1 MLEFFIDNWPWM
13 LVGLA
18 ALALLTV
25 VFLAKPVRVGLKT
38 LAMIVSLGISY
49 KKNTG
54 TVPSNVVVSDVIF
67 RYGDRN
73 IVANLYR
80 PKDRRKHSA
89 LIMAHGAIKS
99 GKDDRALRFGGQS
112 LASAG
117 YIALVPQLE
126 NLNRLRLHQDDIDA
140 LAAGVRYLSEQN
152 FCNGRIGL
160 MGVCLSAPLVFLA
173 AAEPGISRNVAVI
186 TCWGGFYNIN
196 DWLQAVLALQYIDG
210 GEAKPWKPRD
220 LLIEEAPKWLV
231 ALLPDASDR
240 ACLEEMLGDN
250 STDSLK
256 NRLSPSGQAMY
267 ELLTNR
273 DPKRVGEL
281 WEKLDPE
288 VRKTLNSL
296 SPHTKIAQ
304 HNTKIAIIH
313 TFNDDVIPW
322 VESCKLVD
330 GIDDENKVYFRIFR
344 QFYHVSI
351 EDLLKARISNLHH
364 AISEAAQFYLYMY
377 SILYQLT

>member
-1 MLEFFIDNWPWM
+1 MLEFLTNNWQWI
-13 LVGLA
+13 LVCLI
-18 ALALLTV
+18 ALALLAV
-25 VFLAKPVRVGLKT
+25 AFIARPVRVGLKT
-38 LAMIVSLGISY
+38 AAMIVSLGISY

-54 TVPSNVVVSDVIF
+54 SIPGNIHVSEVTF
-67 RYGDRN
+67 GCGDRD

-80 PKDRRKHSA
+80 PNDKRRHSG
-89 LIMAHGAIKS
+89 LILAHGAIKG

-112 LASAG
+112 LASVG

-126 NLNRLRLHQDDIDA
+126 NLNRLRLHQDDVDA
-140 LAAGVRYLSEQN
+140 LVAGVRYLSERE
-152 FCNGRIGL
+152 FCNGKIGL

-173 AAEPGISRNVAVI
+173 AAEPNISRNVAII

-196 DWLQAVLALQYIDG
+196 DWLQAVLALRYING

-231 ALLPDASDR
+231 ELLPDASDR
-240 ACLEEMLGDN
+240 ACLEKLLRGN

-256 NRLSPSGQAMY
+256 NRLSPSGQATY

-281 WEKLDPE
+281 WEKLDPK
-288 VRKTLNSL
+288 VRRTLDSL

-304 HNTKIAIIH
+304 YNTKIAIIH

-330 GIDDENKVYFRIFR
+330 AIDDKNKVYFRIFR

-364 AISEAAQFYLYMY
+364 VISEAAQFYLYMY
-377 SILYQLT
+377 SILYQL